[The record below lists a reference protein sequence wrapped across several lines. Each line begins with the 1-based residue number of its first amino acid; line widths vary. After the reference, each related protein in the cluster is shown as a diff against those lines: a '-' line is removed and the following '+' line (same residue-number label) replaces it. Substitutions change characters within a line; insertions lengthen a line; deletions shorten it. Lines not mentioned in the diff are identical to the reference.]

1 VTAATLARV
10 VRRALPLLVAVVA
23 AATLAATAAADGD
36 PASDILLTQNYYLPY
51 PEPPKEATAPLKE
64 SVAAAFAKGYRVKV
78 AVIATKTDLGTVPS
92 LFNKPS
98 QYAKFLG
105 SEIKMLY
112 VGPLLIVM
120 PEGFGIWDGGRTTA
134 AEERV
139 LDTLS
144 VKDGSPGGLAAA
156 ADEAVRKLTST
167 GALKSKDVLGPTLF
181 PRSALVVPGKPVKLT
196 YAILEDSERSRE
208 VVWVYAGKTKLAT
221 LHSPLGPA
229 LYGKPR
235 TVRWTAPKKL
245 PRGAL
250 RYCVRAFDAAGN
262 RSRTACVPLGKKVS

>member
-1 VTAATLARV
+1 VTATLAGV
-10 VRRALPLLVAVVA
+10 VRRAVPLLAAVVA
-23 AATLAATAAADGD
+23 ASTLAAGAAADGD

-51 PEPPKEATAPLKE
+51 PEPPKEATDPFKQ

-78 AVIATKTDLGTVPS
+78 AIIATKTDLGTIPE

-112 VGPLLIVM
+112 IGPLLIVM
-120 PEGFGIWDGGRTTA
+120 PEGYGIWDGGRDTA

-139 LDTLS
+139 LASLS

-156 ADEAVRKLTST
+156 ADEAVRKLTET
-167 GALKSKDVLGPTLF
+167 GALKSKDILGPTLF
-181 PRSALVVPGKPVKLT
+181 PRTALVVPGKRVKLT

-208 VVWVYAGKTKLAT
+208 LVWVYAGKEKLAT
-221 LHSPLGPA
+221 LRSPLGQA

-235 TVRWTAPKKL
+235 TVTWRAPKKL
-245 PRGAL
+245 PRAAL
-250 RYCVRAFDAAGN
+250 RYCVRSFDAAGN
-262 RSRTACVPLGKKVS
+262 RSRTACVPLGKKIG